1 MSLANY
7 LRLLDGT
14 GRQLRRDKRGAIPS
28 DVAPILQRLK
38 ILEEGW
44 LHLVQDFSRM
54 FRRAAG
60 TPTTLAKEATRCGHR
75 WLKGIGSSRASFVP
89 SNPDSRQAE
98 SSHYRKHDGDG
109 VRQRGVTT

>member
-7 LRLLDGT
+7 LRLLDWT

-28 DVAPILQRLK
+28 DAAPILQRLK

-44 LHLVQDFSRM
+44 LHLVQDFSRV

-60 TPTTLAKEATRCGHR
+60 MKRGQVFCVSRRGCWLSLYKRCDFG
-75 WLKGIGSSRASFVP
+75 KG
-89 SNPDSRQAE
+89 
-98 SSHYRKHDGDG
+98 K
-109 VRQRGVTT
+109 T